1 MVKTNGWGGFPSFVF
16 TYSSEI
22 EWDFEIIKIE
32 LPFRSQKK
40 YNVEIVNEKTWAS
53 KLKCL
58 NIEIK
63 LPWSN
68 FNRTF
73 DLQKNSSGKY

>member
-32 LPFRSQKK
+32 LPFRSQK
-40 YNVEIVNEKTWAS
+40 
-53 KLKCL
+53 
-58 NIEIK
+58 NIM
-63 LPWSN
+63 
-68 FNRTF
+68 
-73 DLQKNSSGKY
+73 